1 MKKLILIAAMFVGVY
16 ANASMNI
23 KAIFQGPLC
32 HGDATWYISLVMDGG
47 NSPFT
52 YAWSNGATTNSITN
66 LTAGTYQVTV
76 TDNIGVSSVSSI
88 SIGEPFALDLTAMV
102 INANPH
108 GASNGNIALTVRGG
122 TPDFSYVWSN
132 SAVSKDINNLPA
144 GDYTVTVT
152 DAEGC
157 QASLTST
164 VQEPLGQMTIGGT
177 HGENRSLST
186 GTQEVANSNLSI
198 YPNPSNSSINL
209 RMQAAGEAVYSLINA
224 NGEVVM
230 QQNFN
235 TAETKAD
242 VSNLPAGNYLVQVK
256 TAQGT
261 TNKNIV
267 ITK

>member
-1 MKKLILIAAMFVGVY
+1 MKKLILITAMFVGVY

-23 KAIFQGPLC
+23 KAVFQGPLC
-32 HGDATWYISLVMDGG
+32 HGDATGYISLVMDGG
-47 NSPFT
+47 NSPFS
-52 YAWSNGATTNSITN
+52 YAWSNGATTNTITN

-88 SIGEPFALDLTAMV
+88 SIGEPYALNLTAMV
-102 INANPH
+102 INANPN

-122 TPDFSYVWSN
+122 TPDYSYAWSN
-132 SAVSKDINNLPA
+132 SAVSKDINGLPA

-164 VQEPLGQMTIGGT
+164 VQEPLPQMVIGNT
-177 HGENRSLST
+177 HGNNRSTST
-186 GTQEVANSNLSI
+186 GIEELSNLNLSI
-198 YPNPSNSSINL
+198 YPNPANSSINL
-209 RMQAAGEAVYSLINA
+209 RMQNAGEAEYSLINA
-224 NGEVVM
+224 NGEVV
-230 QQNFN
+230 QAQKFN
-235 TAETKAD
+235 TTETKAD
-242 VSNLPAGNYLVQVK
+242 VSNLPAGNYLVRVK

-267 ITK
+267 IAK